1 MSRAFRD
8 LIVSWEII
16 NTLFFVTAYM
26 HGEKTFNFS
35 DNEKKNTLHRRKKS

>member
-35 DNEKKNTLHRRKKS
+35 DNEKKYITSEKKS